1 MLSVWE
7 LGKLRQCH
15 EIKRCLLLGR
25 KVMTTLDSIL
35 KSRDITLLTKGQSS
49 QSYGFSSSQ
58 VWIWELDHKE
68 GWMPKNWWLWIVP
81 EKTLE
86 NPLDCKEIKP
96 VSPKGNQPWIFTER
110 TDAESEA
117 PVLWTPDVKSQL
129 TRKVSDAGKDW
140 GQEEKGEKE
149 DEMVG
154 CHHWLNGYELEQTL
168 GDSEGQGS
176 LSCKELDTTEQLDNN
191 NFMLQSSEVVPGW
204 AALL

>member
-1 MLSVWE
+1 MKF
-7 LGKLRQCH
+7 GT
-15 EIKRCLLLGR
+15 LLLGI
-25 KVMTTLDSIL
+25 KAMTTLDSIL

-68 GWMPKNWWLWIVP
+68 GWTPKNWWLWIVP

-140 GQEEKGEKE
+140 GQEEKGTTE
-149 DEMVG
+149 DERAG
-154 CHHWLNGYELEQTL
+154 WHHHSM
-168 GDSEGQGS
+168 DVS
-176 LSCKELDTTEQLDNN
+176 LSKLHATVKANRAWHTAVHGVAKSWTPLNNWTTTTSCYNP
-191 NFMLQSSEVVPGW
+191 VK
-204 AALL
+204 